1 MTPVQVI
8 LIIAAIA
15 LFIALSG
22 LIFMWIYVWGIAKK
36 QYSEMFIRVD
46 QDKWARGNSCPE
58 NEEHSVMFNTGMKW
72 GEENASYKEDVEI
85 TSKDGLK
92 LKGEYFNF
100 GYDRAALILAG
111 RAETVLYCYYFA
123 DLFKKAGCNVIVV
136 DPRACGLSEGKYT
149 TAGIKEGDDAG
160 LWIDHI
166 HEKYGIEKF
175 YIHGICVGSA
185 EAIYVA
191 AAHQKYLKGIIL
203 EGPYSAFYKVLLM
216 RTRNHG
222 KPTFP
227 VCIQIAI
234 LYKKLAGVNVFQ
246 HKPIEEIKKVEVP
259 ALFLC
264 GREDKSNSP
273 DDFELIYNA
282 CGSKQKKFVWF
293 DHGAHSHLRIVN
305 LEKYDQEV
313 IEFLNG

>member
-1 MTPVQVI
+1 MQAV
-8 LIIAAIA
+8 LLIAAIVV
-15 LFIALSG
+15 FIALSG
-22 LIFMWIYVWGIAKK
+22 FIFMWIYVWGIAKK
-36 QYSEMFIRVD
+36 QYSEMFIRTSP
-46 QDKWARGNSCPE
+46 DKWARGNSCPE
-58 NEEHSVMFNTGMKW
+58 NEEHSVMFNAGMKW
-72 GEENASYKEDVEI
+72 GEENASYKEDIEI

-123 DLFKKAGCNVIVV
+123 ELFQKAGCNVIVV

-149 TAGIKEGDDAG
+149 TAGMKEGEDAG
-160 LWIDHI
+160 LWIDYI
-166 HEKYGIEKF
+166 HERYGIEKF

-185 EAIYVA
+185 QAIYVA
-191 AAHQKYLKGIIL
+191 AAHQPYLKGIIL

-216 RTRNHG
+216 RTKNHG

-227 VCIQIAI
+227 VCLQMAM
-234 LYKKLAGVNVFQ
+234 LYKKLAGVNVFKN
-246 HKPIEEIKKVEVP
+246 KPIEEIKKVEVP

-273 DDFELIYNA
+273 DDFELIYKA
-282 CGSKQKKFVWF
+282 CGSAKKKFVWF

-305 LEKYDQEV
+305 LEKYDSEV
-313 IEFLNG
+313 IYFING

>member
-1 MTPVQVI
+1 MQAV
-8 LIIAAIA
+8 LLIAAIVV
-15 LFIALSG
+15 FIALSG
-22 LIFMWIYVWGIAKK
+22 FIFMWIYVWGIAKK
-36 QYSEMFIRVD
+36 QYSEMFIRTSP
-46 QDKWARGNSCPE
+46 DKWARGNSCPE
-58 NEEHSVMFNTGMKW
+58 NEEHSVMFNAGMKW
-72 GEENASYKEDVEI
+72 GEENASYKEDIEI

-123 DLFKKAGCNVIVV
+123 ELFQKAGCNVIVV

-149 TAGIKEGDDAG
+149 TAGMKEGEDAG
-160 LWIDHI
+160 LWIDYI
-166 HEKYGIEKF
+166 HERYGIEKF
-175 YIHGICVGSA
+175 FIHGICVGSA
-185 EAIYVA
+185 QAIYVA
-191 AAHQKYLKGIIL
+191 AAHQAYLKGIIL

-216 RTRNHG
+216 RTKNHG

-227 VCIQIAI
+227 VCLQMAM
-234 LYKKLAGVNVFQ
+234 LYKKLAGVNVFKN
-246 HKPIEEIKKVEVP
+246 KPIEEIKKVEVP

-282 CGSKQKKFVWF
+282 CGSAKKKFVWF

-305 LEKYDQEV
+305 LEKYDSEV
-313 IEFLNG
+313 IDFING

>member
-1 MTPVQVI
+1 MQVI
-8 LIIAAIA
+8 LLIAAIVV
-15 LFIALSG
+15 FIALSG

-36 QYSEMFIRVD
+36 QYSEMFIRTSK
-46 QDKWARGNSCPE
+46 DKWARGNSCPE
-58 NEEHSVMFNTGMKW
+58 NEEHSVMFNAGMKW
-72 GEENASYKEDVEI
+72 GEENASYKEDIEI

-123 DLFKKAGCNVIVV
+123 DLFQKAGCNVIVV
-136 DPRACGLSEGKYT
+136 DPRACGLSEGIYT
-149 TAGIKEGDDAG
+149 TAGMKEGEDAG
-160 LWIDHI
+160 LWIDFI

-191 AAHQKYLKGIIL
+191 AAHQPYLKGIIL

-216 RTRNHG
+216 RTKNHG

-227 VCIQIAI
+227 VCIQMAM
-234 LYKKLAGVNVFQ
+234 LYKKLAGVNVFKN
-246 HKPIEEIKKVEVP
+246 KPIEEIKKVEVP

-282 CGSKQKKFVWF
+282 CGSAKKKFVWF

-305 LEKYDQEV
+305 LEKYDSEV
-313 IEFLNG
+313 TQFLNG

>member
-1 MTPVQVI
+1 MTPVQIVI
-8 LIIAAIA
+8 LIAAIVV
-15 LFIALSG
+15 FIALSG

-36 QYSEMFIRVD
+36 QYSEMFIRTSK
-46 QDKWARGNSCPE
+46 DKWARGNSCPE

-72 GEENASYKEDVEI
+72 GEENASYKEDIEI

-100 GYDRAALILAG
+100 GYDRAVLILAG

-123 DLFKKAGCNVIVV
+123 DVFQKAGCNVIVV
-136 DPRACGLSEGKYT
+136 DPRACGLSEGIYT
-149 TAGIKEGDDAG
+149 TAGMKEGEDAA
-160 LWIDHI
+160 LWIDYI

-191 AAHQKYLKGIIL
+191 AAHQPYLKGIIL

-227 VCIQIAI
+227 VCIQMAL
-234 LYKKLAGVNVFQ
+234 LYKKLAGVNVFKN
-246 HKPIEEIKKVEVP
+246 KPIEEIKKAEVP

-313 IEFLNG
+313 TRFLNG

>member
-1 MTPVQVI
+1 MQAV
-8 LIIAAIA
+8 LLIAAIVV
-15 LFIALSG
+15 FIALSG
-22 LIFMWIYVWGIAKK
+22 FIFMWIYVWGIAKK
-36 QYSEMFIRVD
+36 QYSEMFIRTSP
-46 QDKWARGNSCPE
+46 DKWARGNSCPE
-58 NEEHSVMFNTGMKW
+58 NEEHSVMFNAGMKW
-72 GEENASYKEDVEI
+72 GEENASYKEDIEI
-85 TSKDGLK
+85 MSKDGLK

-123 DLFKKAGCNVIVV
+123 DLFQKAGCNVIVV

-149 TAGIKEGDDAG
+149 TAGMKEGEDAG
-160 LWIDHI
+160 LWIDYI
-166 HEKYGIEKF
+166 HERYGIEKF
-175 YIHGICVGSA
+175 FIHGICVGSA

-191 AAHQKYLKGIIL
+191 AAHQAYLKGIIL

-216 RTRNHG
+216 RTKNHG

-227 VCIQIAI
+227 VCLQMAM
-234 LYKKLAGVNVFQ
+234 LYKKLAGVNVFKN
-246 HKPIEEIKKVEVP
+246 KPIEEIKKVEVP

-282 CGSKQKKFVWF
+282 CGSAKKKFVWF

-305 LEKYDQEV
+305 LEKYDSEV
-313 IEFLNG
+313 IDFING

>member
-1 MTPVQVI
+1 MQVV
-8 LIIAAIA
+8 LLIAAIVA
-15 LFIALSG
+15 FIALSG
-22 LIFMWIYVWGIAKK
+22 FIFMWVYVWGIAKK
-36 QYSEMFIRVD
+36 QYSEMFIRTSP
-46 QDKWARGNSCPE
+46 DKWARGNSCPE
-58 NEEHSVMFNTGMKW
+58 NEEHSVMFNAGMKW
-72 GEENASYKEDVEI
+72 GEENASYKEDIEI

-92 LKGEYFNF
+92 LRGEYFNF

-123 DLFKKAGCNVIVV
+123 DLFQKAGCNVIVV
-136 DPRACGLSEGKYT
+136 DPRACGLSEGIYT
-149 TAGIKEGDDAG
+149 TAGMKEGEDAC
-160 LWIDHI
+160 LWIDYI
-166 HEKYGIEKF
+166 HERYGIEKF
-175 YIHGICVGSA
+175 FIHGICVGSA
-185 EAIYVA
+185 QAIYVA
-191 AAHQKYLKGIIL
+191 AAHQAYLKGIIL

-216 RTRNHG
+216 RTKNHG

-227 VCIQIAI
+227 VCIQMAM
-234 LYKKLAGVNVFQ
+234 LYKKLAGVNVFKN
-246 HKPIEEIKKVEVP
+246 KPIEEIKKVEVP

-282 CGSKQKKFVWF
+282 CGSAKKKFVWF

-305 LEKYDQEV
+305 LEKYDSEV

>member
-1 MTPVQVI
+1 MQAV
-8 LIIAAIA
+8 LLIAAIVV
-15 LFIALSG
+15 FIALSG
-22 LIFMWIYVWGIAKK
+22 FVFMWIYVWGIAKK
-36 QYSEMFIRVD
+36 QYSEMFIRTSP
-46 QDKWARGNSCPE
+46 DKWARGNSCPE
-58 NEEHSVMFNTGMKW
+58 NEEHSVMFNAGMKW
-72 GEENASYKEDVEI
+72 GEENASYKEDIEI

-123 DLFKKAGCNVIVV
+123 ELFQKAGCNVIVV

-149 TAGIKEGDDAG
+149 TAGMKEGEDAG
-160 LWIDHI
+160 LWIDYI

-175 YIHGICVGSA
+175 FIHGICVGSA
-185 EAIYVA
+185 QAIYVA
-191 AAHQKYLKGIIL
+191 AAHQAYLKGIIL

-216 RTRNHG
+216 RTKNHG

-227 VCIQIAI
+227 VCLQMAM
-234 LYKKLAGVNVFQ
+234 LYKKLAGVNVFKN
-246 HKPIEEIKKVEVP
+246 KPIEEIKKVEVP

-282 CGSKQKKFVWF
+282 CGSAKKKFVWF

-305 LEKYDQEV
+305 LEKYDSEV
-313 IEFLNG
+313 IDFING

>member
-1 MTPVQVI
+1 MQAV
-8 LIIAAIA
+8 LLIAAIVV
-15 LFIALSG
+15 FIALSG
-22 LIFMWIYVWGIAKK
+22 FIFMWIYVWGIAKK
-36 QYSEMFIRVD
+36 QYSEMFIRTSP
-46 QDKWARGNSCPE
+46 DKWARGNSCPE
-58 NEEHSVMFNTGMKW
+58 NKEHSVMFNAGMKW
-72 GEENASYKEDVEI
+72 GEENASYKEDIEI

-123 DLFKKAGCNVIVV
+123 ELFQKAGCNVIVV

-149 TAGIKEGDDAG
+149 TAGMKEGEDAG
-160 LWIDHI
+160 LWIDYI
-166 HEKYGIEKF
+166 HERYGIEKF
-175 YIHGICVGSA
+175 FIHGICVGSA
-185 EAIYVA
+185 QAIYVA
-191 AAHQKYLKGIIL
+191 AAHQAYLKGIIL

-216 RTRNHG
+216 RTKNHG

-227 VCIQIAI
+227 VCLQMAM
-234 LYKKLAGVNVFQ
+234 LYKKLAGVNVFKN
-246 HKPIEEIKKVEVP
+246 KPIEEIKKVEVP

-282 CGSKQKKFVWF
+282 CGSAKKKFVWF

-305 LEKYDQEV
+305 LEKYDSEV
-313 IEFLNG
+313 IDFING

>member
-1 MTPVQVI
+1 MQAV
-8 LIIAAIA
+8 LLIAAIVV
-15 LFIALSG
+15 FIALSG
-22 LIFMWIYVWGIAKK
+22 FIFMWIYVWGIAKK
-36 QYSEMFIRVD
+36 QYSEMFIRTSP
-46 QDKWARGNSCPE
+46 DKWARGNSCPE
-58 NEEHSVMFNTGMKW
+58 NEEHSVMFNAGMKW
-72 GEENASYKEDVEI
+72 GEENASYKEDIEI

-123 DLFKKAGCNVIVV
+123 ELFQKAGCNVIVV

-149 TAGIKEGDDAG
+149 TAGMKEGEDAG
-160 LWIDHI
+160 LWIDYI
-166 HEKYGIEKF
+166 HERYGIEKF
-175 YIHGICVGSA
+175 FIHGICVGSA
-185 EAIYVA
+185 QAIYVA
-191 AAHQKYLKGIIL
+191 AAHQAYLKGIIL

-216 RTRNHG
+216 RTKNHG

-227 VCIQIAI
+227 VCLQMAM
-234 LYKKLAGVNVFQ
+234 LYKKLAGVNVFKN
-246 HKPIEEIKKVEVP
+246 KPIEEIKKVEVP

-282 CGSKQKKFVWF
+282 CGSAKKKFVWF

-305 LEKYDQEV
+305 LKKYDSEV
-313 IEFLNG
+313 IDFING

>member
-1 MTPVQVI
+1 MQVI
-8 LIIAAIA
+8 LLIAAIV

-22 LIFMWIYVWGIAKK
+22 FIFMWIYVWGIAKK
-36 QYSEMFIRVD
+36 QYSEMFIRTSP
-46 QDKWARGNSCPE
+46 DKWARGNSCPE
-58 NEEHSVMFNTGMKW
+58 NEEHSVMFNAGMKW
-72 GEENASYKEDVEI
+72 GEENASYKEDIEI

-92 LKGEYFNF
+92 LRGEYFNF

-123 DLFKKAGCNVIVV
+123 DLFQKAGCNVIVV
-136 DPRACGLSEGKYT
+136 DPRACGLSEGIYT
-149 TAGIKEGDDAG
+149 TAGMKEGEDAG
-160 LWIDHI
+160 LWIDYI
-166 HEKYGIEKF
+166 HERYGIEKF
-175 YIHGICVGSA
+175 FIHGICVGSA
-185 EAIYVA
+185 QAIYVA
-191 AAHQKYLKGIIL
+191 AAHQAYLKGIIL

-216 RTRNHG
+216 RTKNHG

-227 VCIQIAI
+227 VCIQMAM
-234 LYKKLAGVNVFQ
+234 LYKKLAGVNVFKN
-246 HKPIEEIKKVEVP
+246 KPIEEIKKVEVP

-282 CGSKQKKFVWF
+282 CGSAKKKFVWF

-305 LEKYDQEV
+305 LEKYDSEV

>member
-1 MTPVQVI
+1 MQAV
-8 LIIAAIA
+8 LLIAAIVV
-15 LFIALSG
+15 FIALSG
-22 LIFMWIYVWGIAKK
+22 FIFMWIYVWGIAKK
-36 QYSEMFIRVD
+36 QYSEMFIRTSP
-46 QDKWARGNSCPE
+46 DKWARGNSCPE
-58 NEEHSVMFNTGMKW
+58 NEEHSVMFNAGMKW

-123 DLFKKAGCNVIVV
+123 ELFQKAGCNVIVV

-149 TAGIKEGDDAG
+149 TAGMKEGEDAG
-160 LWIDHI
+160 LWIDYI
-166 HEKYGIEKF
+166 HERYGIEKF
-175 YIHGICVGSA
+175 FIHGICVGSA
-185 EAIYVA
+185 QAIYVA
-191 AAHQKYLKGIIL
+191 AAHQAYLKGIIL

-216 RTRNHG
+216 RTKNHG

-227 VCIQIAI
+227 VCLQMAM
-234 LYKKLAGVNVFQ
+234 LYKKLARVNVFKN
-246 HKPIEEIKKVEVP
+246 KPIEEIKKVEVP

-282 CGSKQKKFVWF
+282 CGSAKKKFVWF

-305 LEKYDQEV
+305 LEKYDSEV
-313 IEFLNG
+313 IDFING

>member
-8 LIIAAIA
+8 LIIAAIV

-22 LIFMWIYVWGIAKK
+22 FIFMWIYVWGIAKK
-36 QYSEMFIRVD
+36 QYSEMFIRTSP
-46 QDKWARGNSCPE
+46 DKWARGNSCPE
-58 NEEHSVMFNTGMKW
+58 NAEHSVMFNYGMDW
-72 GEENASYKEDVEI
+72 GRENASHKEDIEI

-100 GYDRAALILAG
+100 GFDKAVLILAG
-111 RAETVLYCYYFA
+111 RAETVLYCYYFS
-123 DLFKKAGCNVIVV
+123 DLFQKAGCNVIVV

-149 TAGIKEGDDAG
+149 TAGIREGEDAS
-160 LWIDHI
+160 LWLDYI
-166 HEKYGIEKF
+166 HEKYGIEKL

-191 AAHQKYLKGIIL
+191 AENKPYLKGIIL
-203 EGPYSAFYKVLLM
+203 EGPYSAFYKVLKM

-227 VCIQIAI
+227 VCLQMAI
-234 LYKKLAGVNVFQ
+234 LYKKLAGVNVFK
-246 HKPIEEIKKVEVP
+246 HKPIEEISKTNVP

-264 GREDKSNSP
+264 GKEDKSNSP
-273 DDFELIYNA
+273 ADFTKIYDA
-282 CGSKQKKFVWF
+282 CSSANKKFVWF
-293 DHGAHSHLRIVN
+293 EHGAHSHLRIVN
-305 LEKYDQEV
+305 PEKYDSEV
-313 IEFLNG
+313 IDFINS

>member
-1 MTPVQVI
+1 MI
-8 LIIAAIA
+8 SISAALIIVAIIVF
-15 LFIALSG
+15 LALSG
-22 LIFMWIYVWGIAKK
+22 LIFMWVYVWGIAKK
-36 QYSEMFIRVD
+36 QYSDMFIRESE
-46 QDKWARGNSCPE
+46 DKWARGNSCPE
-58 NEEHSVMFNTGMKW
+58 NAEHSVMFNYGMDW
-72 GEENASYKEDVEI
+72 GKANESYKEDIEI

-100 GYDRAALILAG
+100 GFDRAVLILAG

-123 DLFKKAGCNVIVV
+123 DVFQKAGCNVIVV

-149 TAGIKEGDDAG
+149 TAGVMEGEDAA

-175 YIHGICVGSA
+175 YIH
-185 EAIYVA
+185 VA
-191 AAHQKYLKGIIL
+191 AAPQPYLKGIIL

-227 VCIQIAI
+227 VCIQMAI
-234 LYKKLAGVNVFQ
+234 LYKKLAGVNVFK
-246 HKPIEEIKKVEVP
+246 HKPIEEVKKIEVP

-264 GREDKSNSP
+264 GKEGGPAENLWN
-273 DDFELIYNA
+273 FL
-282 CGSKQKKFVWF
+282 
-293 DHGAHSHLRIVN
+293 LRKV
-305 LEKYDQEV
+305 LV
-313 IEFLNG
+313 

>member
-1 MTPVQVI
+1 MQAV
-8 LIIAAIA
+8 LLIAAIVV
-15 LFIALSG
+15 FIALSG
-22 LIFMWIYVWGIAKK
+22 FIFMWIYVWGIAKK
-36 QYSEMFIRVD
+36 QYSEMFIRTSP
-46 QDKWARGNSCPE
+46 DKWARGNSCPE
-58 NEEHSVMFNTGMKW
+58 NEEHSVMFNAGMKW
-72 GEENASYKEDVEI
+72 GEENASYKEDIEI

-123 DLFKKAGCNVIVV
+123 DLFQKAGCNVIVV

-149 TAGIKEGDDAG
+149 TAGMKEGEDAG
-160 LWIDHI
+160 LWIDYI
-166 HEKYGIEKF
+166 HERYGIEKF
-175 YIHGICVGSA
+175 FIHGICVGSA

-191 AAHQKYLKGIIL
+191 AAHQAYLKGIIL

-216 RTRNHG
+216 RTKNHG

-227 VCIQIAI
+227 VCLQMAM
-234 LYKKLAGVNVFQ
+234 LYKKLAGVNVFKN
-246 HKPIEEIKKVEVP
+246 KPIEEIKKVEVP

-282 CGSKQKKFVWF
+282 CGSAKKKFVWF

-305 LEKYDQEV
+305 LEKYDSEV
-313 IEFLNG
+313 IDFING

>member
-8 LIIAAIA
+8 LLIAAIV

-22 LIFMWIYVWGIAKK
+22 FIFMWVYVWGIAKK
-36 QYSEMFIRVD
+36 QYSEMFIRTSP
-46 QDKWARGNSCPE
+46 DKWARGNSCPE
-58 NEEHSVMFNTGMKW
+58 NAEHSVMFDTGMKW
-72 GEENASYKEDVEI
+72 GEENASYKEDIEI
-85 TSKDGLK
+85 TSRDGLK

-100 GYDRAALILAG
+100 GYDRAVLILAG

-123 DLFKKAGCNVIVV
+123 EVFQKAGCNVIVV
-136 DPRACGLSEGKYT
+136 DPRACGLSEGIYT
-149 TAGIKEGDDAG
+149 TAGMKEGEDAG

-166 HEKYGIEKF
+166 HEKYGINEF

-185 EAIYVA
+185 QAIYVA
-191 AAHQKYLKGIIL
+191 AAHQAYLKGIIL

-216 RTRNHG
+216 RTKNHG

-227 VCIQIAI
+227 VCIQMAM
-234 LYKKLAGVNVFQ
+234 LYKKLAGVNVFKN
-246 HKPIEEIKKVEVP
+246 KPIEEIKKVEVP

-282 CGSKQKKFVWF
+282 CGSAKKKFVWF

-313 IEFLNG
+313 TQFLNG

>member
-1 MTPVQVI
+1 MQAV
-8 LIIAAIA
+8 LLIAAIVV
-15 LFIALSG
+15 FIALSG
-22 LIFMWIYVWGIAKK
+22 FIFMWIYVWGIAKK
-36 QYSEMFIRVD
+36 QYSEMFIRTSP
-46 QDKWARGNSCPE
+46 DKWARGNSCPE
-58 NEEHSVMFNTGMKW
+58 NEEHSVMFNAGMKW
-72 GEENASYKEDVEI
+72 GEENASYKEDIEI

-100 GYDRAALILAG
+100 GYNRAALILAG

-123 DLFKKAGCNVIVV
+123 DLFQKAGCNVIVV

-149 TAGIKEGDDAG
+149 TAGMKEGEDAG
-160 LWIDHI
+160 LWIDYI
-166 HEKYGIEKF
+166 HERYGIEKF
-175 YIHGICVGSA
+175 FIHGICVGSA

-191 AAHQKYLKGIIL
+191 AAHQAYLKGIIL

-216 RTRNHG
+216 RTKNHG

-227 VCIQIAI
+227 VCLQMAM
-234 LYKKLAGVNVFQ
+234 LYKKLAGVNVFKN
-246 HKPIEEIKKVEVP
+246 KPIEEIKKVEVP

-282 CGSKQKKFVWF
+282 CGSAKKKFVWF

-305 LEKYDQEV
+305 LEKYDSEV
-313 IEFLNG
+313 IDFING

>member
-1 MTPVQVI
+1 MQAV
-8 LIIAAIA
+8 LLIAAIVV
-15 LFIALSG
+15 FIALSG
-22 LIFMWIYVWGIAKK
+22 FIFMWIYVWGIAKK
-36 QYSEMFIRVD
+36 QYSEMFIRTSP
-46 QDKWARGNSCPE
+46 DKWARGNSCPE
-58 NEEHSVMFNTGMKW
+58 NEEHSVMFNAGMKW
-72 GEENASYKEDVEI
+72 GEENASYKEDIEI

-123 DLFKKAGCNVIVV
+123 DLFQKAGCNVIVV

-149 TAGIKEGDDAG
+149 TAGMKEGEDAG
-160 LWIDHI
+160 LWIDYI
-166 HEKYGIEKF
+166 HERYGIEKF
-175 YIHGICVGSA
+175 FIHGICVGSA
-185 EAIYVA
+185 QAIYVA
-191 AAHQKYLKGIIL
+191 AAHQAYLKGIIL

-216 RTRNHG
+216 RTKNHG

-227 VCIQIAI
+227 VCLQMAM
-234 LYKKLAGVNVFQ
+234 LYKKLAGVNVFKN
-246 HKPIEEIKKVEVP
+246 KPIEEIKKVEVP

-282 CGSKQKKFVWF
+282 CGSAKKKFVWF

-305 LEKYDQEV
+305 LEKYDSEV
-313 IEFLNG
+313 IDFING

>member
-1 MTPVQVI
+1 MQAV
-8 LIIAAIA
+8 LLIAAIVV
-15 LFIALSG
+15 FIALSG
-22 LIFMWIYVWGIAKK
+22 FIFMWIYVWGIAKK
-36 QYSEMFIRVD
+36 QYSEMFIRTSP
-46 QDKWARGNSCPE
+46 DKWARGNSCPE
-58 NEEHSVMFNTGMKW
+58 NEEHSVMFNAGMKW
-72 GEENASYKEDVEI
+72 GEENASYKEDIEI

-123 DLFKKAGCNVIVV
+123 DLFQKAGCNVIVV

-149 TAGIKEGDDAG
+149 TAGMKEGEDAG
-160 LWIDHI
+160 LWIDYI
-166 HEKYGIEKF
+166 HERYGIEKF
-175 YIHGICVGSA
+175 FIHGICVGSA

-191 AAHQKYLKGIIL
+191 AAHQAYLKGIIL

-216 RTRNHG
+216 RTKNHG

-227 VCIQIAI
+227 VCLQMAM
-234 LYKKLAGVNVFQ
+234 LYKKLAGVNVFKN
-246 HKPIEEIKKVEVP
+246 KPIEEIKKVEVP

-273 DDFELIYNA
+273 DDFEFIFNA
-282 CGSKQKKFVWF
+282 CGSAKKKFVWF

-305 LEKYDQEV
+305 LEKYDSEV
-313 IEFLNG
+313 IDFING

>member
-8 LIIAAIA
+8 LIIAAIV

-22 LIFMWIYVWGIAKK
+22 FIFMWIYVWGIAKK
-36 QYSEMFIRVD
+36 QYSEMFIRTSP
-46 QDKWARGNSCPE
+46 DKWARGNSCPE
-58 NEEHSVMFNTGMKW
+58 NAEHSVMFNYGMEW
-72 GEENASYKEDVEI
+72 GRENASHKEDIEI

-100 GYDRAALILAG
+100 GFDKAVLILAG
-111 RAETVLYCYYFA
+111 RAETVLYCYYFS
-123 DLFKKAGCNVIVV
+123 DLFQKAGCNVIVV

-149 TAGIKEGDDAG
+149 TAGIREGEDAS
-160 LWIDHI
+160 LWLDYI
-166 HEKYGIEKF
+166 HEKYGIEKL

-191 AAHQKYLKGIIL
+191 AENKPYLKGIIL
-203 EGPYSAFYKVLLM
+203 EGPYSAFYKVLKM

-227 VCIQIAI
+227 VCLQMAI
-234 LYKKLAGVNVFQ
+234 LYKKLAGVNVFK
-246 HKPIEEIKKVEVP
+246 HKPIEEISKTNVP

-264 GREDKSNSP
+264 GKEDKSNSP
-273 DDFELIYNA
+273 ADFTKIYDA
-282 CGSKQKKFVWF
+282 CSSKNKKFVWF
-293 DHGAHSHLRIVN
+293 EHGAHSHLRIVN
-305 LEKYDQEV
+305 PEKYDSEV
-313 IEFLNG
+313 IDFINS

>member
-1 MTPVQVI
+1 MQAV
-8 LIIAAIA
+8 LLIAAIVV
-15 LFIALSG
+15 FIALSG
-22 LIFMWIYVWGIAKK
+22 FIFMWIYVWGIAKK
-36 QYSEMFIRVD
+36 QYSEMFIRTSP
-46 QDKWARGNSCPE
+46 DKWARGNSCPE
-58 NEEHSVMFNTGMKW
+58 NEEHSVMFNAGMKW
-72 GEENASYKEDVEI
+72 GEENASYKEDIEI

-123 DLFKKAGCNVIVV
+123 DLFQKAGCNVIVV

-149 TAGIKEGDDAG
+149 TAGMKEGEDAG
-160 LWIDHI
+160 LWIDYI
-166 HEKYGIEKF
+166 HERYGIEKF
-175 YIHGICVGSA
+175 FIHGICVGSA

-191 AAHQKYLKGIIL
+191 AAHQAYLKGIIL

-216 RTRNHG
+216 RTKNHG

-227 VCIQIAI
+227 VCLQMAM
-234 LYKKLAGVNVFQ
+234 LYKKLAGVNVFKN
-246 HKPIEEIKKVEVP
+246 KPIAEIKKVEVP

-273 DDFELIYNA
+273 DDFELIFNA
-282 CGSKQKKFVWF
+282 CGSAKKKFVWF

-305 LEKYDQEV
+305 LEKYDSEV
-313 IEFLNG
+313 IDFING

>member
-1 MTPVQVI
+1 MQAV
-8 LIIAAIA
+8 LLIAAIVF
-15 LFIALSG
+15 FIALSG
-22 LIFMWIYVWGIAKK
+22 FIFMWIYVWGIAKK
-36 QYSEMFIRVD
+36 QYSEMFIRTSP
-46 QDKWARGNSCPE
+46 DKWARGNSCPE
-58 NEEHSVMFNTGMKW
+58 NEEHSVMFNAGMKW
-72 GEENASYKEDVEI
+72 GEENASYKEDIEI

-123 DLFKKAGCNVIVV
+123 ELFQKAGCNVIVV

-149 TAGIKEGDDAG
+149 TAGMKEGEDAG
-160 LWIDHI
+160 LWIDYI
-166 HEKYGIEKF
+166 HERYGIEKF
-175 YIHGICVGSA
+175 FIHGICVGSA
-185 EAIYVA
+185 QAIYVA
-191 AAHQKYLKGIIL
+191 AAHQAYLKGIIL

-216 RTRNHG
+216 RTKNHG

-227 VCIQIAI
+227 VCLQMAM
-234 LYKKLAGVNVFQ
+234 LYKKLAGVNVFKN
-246 HKPIEEIKKVEVP
+246 KPIEEIKKVEVP

-282 CGSKQKKFVWF
+282 CGSAKKKFVWF

-305 LEKYDQEV
+305 LEKYDSEV
-313 IEFLNG
+313 IDFING

>member
-1 MTPVQVI
+1 MQAV
-8 LIIAAIA
+8 LLIAAIVV
-15 LFIALSG
+15 FIALSG
-22 LIFMWIYVWGIAKK
+22 FIFMWIYVWGIAKK
-36 QYSEMFIRVD
+36 QYSEMFIRTSP
-46 QDKWARGNSCPE
+46 DKWARGNSCPE
-58 NEEHSVMFNTGMKW
+58 NEEHSVMFNAGMKW
-72 GEENASYKEDVEI
+72 GEENASYKEDIEI

-123 DLFKKAGCNVIVV
+123 ELFQKAGCNVIVV

-149 TAGIKEGDDAG
+149 TAGMKEGEDAG
-160 LWIDHI
+160 LWIDYI
-166 HEKYGIEKF
+166 HERYGIEKF
-175 YIHGICVGSA
+175 FIHGICVGSA
-185 EAIYVA
+185 QAIYVA
-191 AAHQKYLKGIIL
+191 AAHQAYLKGIIL

-216 RTRNHG
+216 RTKNHG

-227 VCIQIAI
+227 VCLQMAM
-234 LYKKLAGVNVFQ
+234 LYKKLAGVNVFKN
-246 HKPIEEIKKVEVP
+246 KPIEEIKKVDVP

-282 CGSKQKKFVWF
+282 CGSAKKKFVWF

-305 LEKYDQEV
+305 LEKYDSEV
-313 IEFLNG
+313 IDFING

>member
-1 MTPVQVI
+1 MTPVQIV
-8 LIIAAIA
+8 LLIAAIVV
-15 LFIALSG
+15 FIALSG

-46 QDKWARGNSCPE
+46 KDKWARGNSCPS
-58 NEEHSVMFNTGMKW
+58 NEEHCVMFNVGMKW
-72 GEENASYKEDVEI
+72 GEENASVKEDIEI

-92 LKGEYFNF
+92 LKGEYFNY
-100 GYDRAALILAG
+100 GYDKACLILAG

-123 DLFKKAGCNVIVV
+123 DLFQKAGCNVIVV

-149 TAGIKEGDDAG
+149 TAGIREGEDAG
-160 LWIDHI
+160 LWIDYI

-175 YIHGICVGSA
+175 YIHGICVGSS

-191 AAHQKYLKGIIL
+191 ANRPPYLKGIIL

-216 RTRNHG
+216 RTKNHG

-227 VCIQIAI
+227 VCLQMAI
-234 LYKKLAGVNVFQ
+234 LYKKLAGVNVFK
-246 HKPIEEIKKVEVP
+246 HKPIEEIRKVEVP

-264 GREDKSNSP
+264 GKEDKSNSP
-273 DDFELIYNA
+273 ADFTKIYDA
-282 CGSKQKKFVWF
+282 CASSKKKFVWF
-293 DHGAHSHLRIVN
+293 EHGAHSHLRIVN
-305 LEKYDQEV
+305 PEKYDSEV
-313 IEFLNG
+313 IDFINS

>member
-1 MTPVQVI
+1 MQAV
-8 LIIAAIA
+8 LLIAAIVV
-15 LFIALSG
+15 FIALSG
-22 LIFMWIYVWGIAKK
+22 FIFMWIYVWGIAKK
-36 QYSEMFIRVD
+36 QYSEMFIRTSP
-46 QDKWARGNSCPE
+46 DKWARGNSCPE
-58 NEEHSVMFNTGMKW
+58 NEEHSVMFNAGMKW
-72 GEENASYKEDVEI
+72 GEENASYKEDIEI

-100 GYDRAALILAG
+100 GYDRAVLILAG

-123 DLFKKAGCNVIVV
+123 ELFQKAGCNVIVV

-149 TAGIKEGDDAG
+149 TAGMKEGEDAG
-160 LWIDHI
+160 LWIDYI
-166 HEKYGIEKF
+166 HERYGIEKF
-175 YIHGICVGSA
+175 FIHGICVGSA
-185 EAIYVA
+185 QAIYVA
-191 AAHQKYLKGIIL
+191 AAHQAYLKGIIL

-216 RTRNHG
+216 RTKNHG

-227 VCIQIAI
+227 VCLQMAM
-234 LYKKLAGVNVFQ
+234 LYKKLAGVNVFKN
-246 HKPIEEIKKVEVP
+246 KPIEEIKKVEVP

-282 CGSKQKKFVWF
+282 CGSAKKKFVWF

-305 LEKYDQEV
+305 LEKYDSEV
-313 IEFLNG
+313 IDFING

>member
-1 MTPVQVI
+1 M
-8 LIIAAIA
+8 LIGG
-15 LFIALSG
+15 F
-22 LIFMWIYVWGIAKK
+22 IFMWVFCMKIAKK
-36 QYSEMFIRVD
+36 QYANMFIRD
-46 QDKWARGNSCPE
+46 SKEKWARGNSAPE
-58 NEEHSVMFNTGMKW
+58 NAEHTVMFNAGMKW
-72 GEENASYKEDVEI
+72 GEENASYKEDIEI

-100 GYDRAALILAG
+100 GYDRAVLILAG

-123 DLFKKAGCNVIVV
+123 DVFQKAGCNVIVV
-136 DPRACGLSEGKYT
+136 DPRACGLSEGIYT
-149 TAGIKEGDDAG
+149 TAGMKEGEDAA

-166 HEKYGIEKF
+166 HEKYGIENF

-185 EAIYVA
+185 QAIYVA
-191 AAHQKYLKGIIL
+191 AAHQAYLKGIIL

-216 RTRNHG
+216 RTKNHG

-227 VCIQIAI
+227 VCLQMAM
-234 LYKKLAGVNVFQ
+234 LYKKLAGVNVFKN
-246 HKPIEEIKKVEVP
+246 KPIEEIKKVEVP

-282 CGSKQKKFVWF
+282 CGSAKKKFVWF

-305 LEKYDQEV
+305 LEKYDSEV
-313 IEFLNG
+313 IDFING

>member
-1 MTPVQVI
+1 MQAV
-8 LIIAAIA
+8 LLIAAIVV
-15 LFIALSG
+15 FIALSG
-22 LIFMWIYVWGIAKK
+22 FIFMWIYVWGIAKK
-36 QYSEMFIRVD
+36 QYSEMFIRTSP
-46 QDKWARGNSCPE
+46 DKWARGNSCPE
-58 NEEHSVMFNTGMKW
+58 NEEHSVMFNAGMKW
-72 GEENASYKEDVEI
+72 GEENASYKEDIEI

-123 DLFKKAGCNVIVV
+123 DLFQKAGCNVIVV

-149 TAGIKEGDDAG
+149 TAGMKEGEDAG
-160 LWIDHI
+160 LWIDYI
-166 HEKYGIEKF
+166 HERYGIEKF
-175 YIHGICVGSA
+175 FIHGICVGSA
-185 EAIYVA
+185 QAIYVA
-191 AAHQKYLKGIIL
+191 AAHQAYLKGIIL

-216 RTRNHG
+216 RTKNHG

-227 VCIQIAI
+227 VCLQMAM
-234 LYKKLAGVNVFQ
+234 LYKKLAGVNVFKN
-246 HKPIEEIKKVEVP
+246 KPIEEIKKVEVP

-273 DDFELIYNA
+273 DDFELIFNA
-282 CGSKQKKFVWF
+282 CGSAKKKFVWF

-305 LEKYDQEV
+305 LEKYDSEV
-313 IEFLNG
+313 IDFING

>member
-1 MTPVQVI
+1 MQAV
-8 LIIAAIA
+8 LLIAAIVV
-15 LFIALSG
+15 FIALSG
-22 LIFMWIYVWGIAKK
+22 FIFMWIYVWGIAKK
-36 QYSEMFIRVD
+36 QYSEMFIRTSP
-46 QDKWARGNSCPE
+46 DKWARGNSCPE
-58 NEEHSVMFNTGMKW
+58 NEEHSVMFNAGMKW
-72 GEENASYKEDVEI
+72 GEENASYKEDIEI

-123 DLFKKAGCNVIVV
+123 ELFQKAGCNVIVV

-149 TAGIKEGDDAG
+149 TAGMKEGEDAG
-160 LWIDHI
+160 LWIDYI
-166 HEKYGIEKF
+166 HERYGIEKF
-175 YIHGICVGSA
+175 FIHGICVGSA
-185 EAIYVA
+185 QAIYVA
-191 AAHQKYLKGIIL
+191 AAHQTYLKGIIL

-216 RTRNHG
+216 RTKNHG

-227 VCIQIAI
+227 VCLQMAM
-234 LYKKLAGVNVFQ
+234 LYKKLAGVNVFKN
-246 HKPIEEIKKVEVP
+246 KPIEEIKKVEVP

-282 CGSKQKKFVWF
+282 CGSAKKKFVWF

-305 LEKYDQEV
+305 LEKYDSEV
-313 IEFLNG
+313 IDFING

>member
-1 MTPVQVI
+1 MTPVQIVL
-8 LIIAAIA
+8 LIIAIV

-46 QDKWARGNSCPE
+46 QEKWARGNSCPE
-58 NEEHSVMFNTGMKW
+58 NEEHSVMFNYGMDW
-72 GEENASYKEDVEI
+72 GKENAAYKEDIEI

-92 LKGEYFNF
+92 LRGEYFNY
-100 GYDRAALILAG
+100 GYDRSVLILAG

-123 DLFKKAGCNVIVV
+123 DLFQKAGCNVIVV

-149 TAGIKEGDDAG
+149 TAGIKEGEDAA
-160 LWIDHI
+160 LWIDYI

-175 YIHGICVGSA
+175 FIHGICVGSA

-191 AAHQKYLKGIIL
+191 ASHQPYLKGIIL

-227 VCIQIAI
+227 VCLQMAI
-234 LYKKLAGVNVFQ
+234 LYKKLAGVNVFK
-246 HKPIEEIKKVEVP
+246 HKPIEEIRKVDVP

-264 GREDKSNSP
+264 GKEDKSNSP
-273 DDFELIYNA
+273 ADFTKIYDA
-282 CGSKQKKFVWF
+282 CASSKKKFVWF
-293 DHGAHSHLRIVN
+293 EHGAHSHLRIVN
-305 LEKYDQEV
+305 KDKYDSEV
-313 IEFLNG
+313 IEFINS

>member
-1 MTPVQVI
+1 MQAV
-8 LIIAAIA
+8 LLIAAIVV
-15 LFIALSG
+15 FIALSG
-22 LIFMWIYVWGIAKK
+22 FIFMWIYVWGIAKK
-36 QYSEMFIRVD
+36 QYSEMFIRTSP
-46 QDKWARGNSCPE
+46 DKWARGNSCPE
-58 NEEHSVMFNTGMKW
+58 NEEHSVMFNAGMKW
-72 GEENASYKEDVEI
+72 GEENASYKENIEI

-123 DLFKKAGCNVIVV
+123 ELFQKAGCNVIVV

-149 TAGIKEGDDAG
+149 TAGMKEGEDAG
-160 LWIDHI
+160 LWIDYI
-166 HEKYGIEKF
+166 HERYGIEKF
-175 YIHGICVGSA
+175 FIHGICVGSA
-185 EAIYVA
+185 QAIYVA
-191 AAHQKYLKGIIL
+191 AAHQAYLKGIIL

-216 RTRNHG
+216 RTKNHG

-227 VCIQIAI
+227 VCLQMAM
-234 LYKKLAGVNVFQ
+234 LYKKLAGVNVFKN
-246 HKPIEEIKKVEVP
+246 KPIEEIKKVEVP

-282 CGSKQKKFVWF
+282 CGSAKKKFVWF

-305 LEKYDQEV
+305 LEKYDSEV
-313 IEFLNG
+313 IDFING

>member
-1 MTPVQVI
+1 MQAV
-8 LIIAAIA
+8 LLIAAIVV
-15 LFIALSG
+15 FIALSG
-22 LIFMWIYVWGIAKK
+22 FIFMWIYVWGIAKK
-36 QYSEMFIRVD
+36 QYSEMFIRTSP
-46 QDKWARGNSCPE
+46 DKWARGNSCPE
-58 NEEHSVMFNTGMKW
+58 NEEHSVMFNAGMKW
-72 GEENASYKEDVEI
+72 GEENASYKEDIEI

-123 DLFKKAGCNVIVV
+123 DLFQKAGCNVIVV

-149 TAGIKEGDDAG
+149 TAGMKEGEDAG
-160 LWIDHI
+160 LWIDYI
-166 HEKYGIEKF
+166 HERYGIEKF
-175 YIHGICVGSA
+175 FIHGICVGSA

-191 AAHQKYLKGIIL
+191 ATHQACLKGIIL

-216 RTRNHG
+216 RTKNHG

-227 VCIQIAI
+227 VCLQMAM
-234 LYKKLAGVNVFQ
+234 LYKKLAGVNVFKN
-246 HKPIEEIKKVEVP
+246 KPIEEIKKVEVP

-273 DDFELIYNA
+273 DDFELIFNA
-282 CGSKQKKFVWF
+282 CGSSKKKFVWF

-305 LEKYDQEV
+305 LEKYDSEV
-313 IEFLNG
+313 IDFING

>member
-1 MTPVQVI
+1 MQAV
-8 LIIAAIA
+8 LLIAAIVV
-15 LFIALSG
+15 FIALSG
-22 LIFMWIYVWGIAKK
+22 FIFMWIYVWGIAKK
-36 QYSEMFIRVD
+36 QYSEMFIRTSP
-46 QDKWARGNSCPE
+46 DKWARGNICPE
-58 NEEHSVMFNTGMKW
+58 NAEHSVMFNAGMKW
-72 GEENASYKEDVEI
+72 GEENASYKEDIEI

-123 DLFKKAGCNVIVV
+123 ELFQKAGCNVIVV

-149 TAGIKEGDDAG
+149 TAGMKEGEDAG
-160 LWIDHI
+160 LWIDYI
-166 HEKYGIEKF
+166 HERYGIEKF
-175 YIHGICVGSA
+175 FIHGICVGSA

-191 AAHQKYLKGIIL
+191 AAHQAYLKGIIL

-216 RTRNHG
+216 RTKNHG

-227 VCIQIAI
+227 VCLQMAM
-234 LYKKLAGVNVFQ
+234 LYKKLAGVNVFKN
-246 HKPIEEIKKVEVP
+246 KPIEEIKKVEVP

-282 CGSKQKKFVWF
+282 CGSAKKKFVWF

-305 LEKYDQEV
+305 LEKYDSEV
-313 IEFLNG
+313 IDFING

>member
-1 MTPVQVI
+1 MQVI
-8 LIIAAIA
+8 LLIAAIVV
-15 LFIALSG
+15 FIALSG
-22 LIFMWIYVWGIAKK
+22 LLFMWIYVWGIAKK
-36 QYSEMFIRVD
+36 QYSEMFIRTSK
-46 QDKWARGNSCPE
+46 DKWARGNSCPE

-72 GEENASYKEDVEI
+72 GEENASYKEDIEI

-100 GYDRAALILAG
+100 GFDRAALILAG

-123 DLFKKAGCNVIVV
+123 DLFQKAGCNVIVV
-136 DPRACGLSEGKYT
+136 DPRACGLSEGIYT
-149 TAGIKEGDDAG
+149 TAGMKEGEDAA

-166 HEKYGIEKF
+166 HEKYGIEQF

-191 AAHQKYLKGIIL
+191 AAHQPYLKGIIL

-216 RTRNHG
+216 RTKNHG

-227 VCIQIAI
+227 VCIQMAM
-234 LYKKLAGVNVFQ
+234 LYKKLAGVNVFKN
-246 HKPIEEIKKVEVP
+246 KPIEEIKKAEVP

-282 CGSKQKKFVWF
+282 CGSAKKKFVWF

-305 LEKYDQEV
+305 LEKYDSEV
-313 IEFLNG
+313 TQFLNG

>member
-1 MTPVQVI
+1 MQAV
-8 LIIAAIA
+8 LLIAAIVV
-15 LFIALSG
+15 FIALSG
-22 LIFMWIYVWGIAKK
+22 FIFMWIYVWGIAKK
-36 QYSEMFIRVD
+36 QYSEMFIRTSP
-46 QDKWARGNSCPE
+46 DKWARGNSCPE
-58 NEEHSVMFNTGMKW
+58 NEEHSVMFNAGMKW
-72 GEENASYKEDVEI
+72 GEENASYKEDIEI

-123 DLFKKAGCNVIVV
+123 DLFQKAGCNVIVV

-149 TAGIKEGDDAG
+149 TAGMKEGEDAG
-160 LWIDHI
+160 LWIDYI
-166 HEKYGIEKF
+166 HERYGIEKF
-175 YIHGICVGSA
+175 FIHGICVGSA

-191 AAHQKYLKGIIL
+191 AAHQAYLKGIIL

-216 RTRNHG
+216 RTKNHG

-227 VCIQIAI
+227 VCLQMAM
-234 LYKKLAGVNVFQ
+234 LYKKLAGVNVFKN
-246 HKPIEEIKKVEVP
+246 KPIEEIKKVEVP
-259 ALFLC
+259 ALLLC

-282 CGSKQKKFVWF
+282 CGSAKKKFVWF

-305 LEKYDQEV
+305 LEKYDSEV
-313 IEFLNG
+313 IDFING

>member
-1 MTPVQVI
+1 MQVV
-8 LIIAAIA
+8 LLIAAIVA
-15 LFIALSG
+15 FIALSG
-22 LIFMWIYVWGIAKK
+22 FIFMWVYVWGIAKK
-36 QYSEMFIRVD
+36 QYSEMFIRTSP
-46 QDKWARGNSCPE
+46 DKWARGNSCPE
-58 NEEHSVMFNTGMKW
+58 NEEHSVMFNAGMKW
-72 GEENASYKEDVEI
+72 GEENASYKEDIEI

-92 LKGEYFNF
+92 LRGEYFNF

-123 DLFKKAGCNVIVV
+123 DLFQKAGCNVIVV
-136 DPRACGLSEGKYT
+136 DPRACGLSEGIYT
-149 TAGIKEGDDAG
+149 TAGMKEGEDAG
-160 LWIDHI
+160 LWIDYI
-166 HEKYGIEKF
+166 HERYGIEKF
-175 YIHGICVGSA
+175 FIHGICVGSA
-185 EAIYVA
+185 QAIYVA
-191 AAHQKYLKGIIL
+191 AAHQAYLKGIIL

-216 RTRNHG
+216 RTKNHG

-227 VCIQIAI
+227 VCIQMAM
-234 LYKKLAGVNVFQ
+234 LYKKLAGVNVFKN
-246 HKPIEEIKKVEVP
+246 KPIEEIKKVEVP

-282 CGSKQKKFVWF
+282 CGSAKKKFVWF

-305 LEKYDQEV
+305 LEKYDSEV

>member
-1 MTPVQVI
+1 MQAV
-8 LIIAAIA
+8 LLIAAIVV
-15 LFIALSG
+15 FIALSG
-22 LIFMWIYVWGIAKK
+22 FIFMWIYVWGIAKK
-36 QYSEMFIRVD
+36 QYSEMFIRTSP
-46 QDKWARGNSCPE
+46 DKWARGNSCPE
-58 NEEHSVMFNTGMKW
+58 NEEHSVMFNAGMKW
-72 GEENASYKEDVEI
+72 GEENASYKEDIEI

-123 DLFKKAGCNVIVV
+123 ELFQKAGCNVIVV

-149 TAGIKEGDDAG
+149 TAGMKEGEDAG
-160 LWIDHI
+160 LWIDYI
-166 HEKYGIEKF
+166 HERYGIEKF
-175 YIHGICVGSA
+175 FIHGICVGSA
-185 EAIYVA
+185 QAIYVA
-191 AAHQKYLKGIIL
+191 AAHQAYLKGIIL

-216 RTRNHG
+216 RTKNHG

-227 VCIQIAI
+227 VCLQMAM
-234 LYKKLAGVNVFQ
+234 LYKKLAGVNVFKN
-246 HKPIEEIKKVEVP
+246 KPIEEIKKVEVP
-259 ALFLC
+259 VLFLC

-282 CGSKQKKFVWF
+282 CGSAKKKFVWF

-305 LEKYDQEV
+305 LEKYDSEV
-313 IEFLNG
+313 IDFING

>member
-1 MTPVQVI
+1 MQAV
-8 LIIAAIA
+8 LLIAAIVV
-15 LFIALSG
+15 FIALSG
-22 LIFMWIYVWGIAKK
+22 FIFMWIYVWGIAKK
-36 QYSEMFIRVD
+36 QYSEMFIRTSP
-46 QDKWARGNSCPE
+46 DKWARGNSCPE
-58 NEEHSVMFNTGMKW
+58 NEEHSVMFNAGMKW
-72 GEENASYKEDVEI
+72 GEENASYKEDIEI

-123 DLFKKAGCNVIVV
+123 DLFQKAGCNVIVV

-149 TAGIKEGDDAG
+149 TAGMKEGEDAG
-160 LWIDHI
+160 LWIDYI
-166 HEKYGIEKF
+166 HERYGIEEF
-175 YIHGICVGSA
+175 FIHGICVGSA

-191 AAHQKYLKGIIL
+191 AAHQAYLKGIIL

-216 RTRNHG
+216 RTKNHG

-227 VCIQIAI
+227 VCLQMAI
-234 LYKKLAGVNVFQ
+234 LYKKLAGVNVFKN
-246 HKPIEEIKKVEVP
+246 KPIEEIKKVEVP

-282 CGSKQKKFVWF
+282 CGSAKKKFVWF

-305 LEKYDQEV
+305 LEKYDSEV
-313 IEFLNG
+313 IDFING

>member
-1 MTPVQVI
+1 MTPVQIVL
-8 LIIAAIA
+8 LIIAIV

-46 QDKWARGNSCPE
+46 QEKWARGNSCPE
-58 NEEHSVMFNTGMKW
+58 NEEHSVMFNYGMDW
-72 GEENASYKEDVEI
+72 GKENAAYKEDIEI

-92 LKGEYFNF
+92 LRGEYFNY
-100 GYDRAALILAG
+100 GYDRSVLILAG

-123 DLFKKAGCNVIVV
+123 DLFQKAGCNVIVV

-149 TAGIKEGDDAG
+149 TAGIKEGEDAA

-166 HEKYGIEKF
+166 HKKYGIEKF
-175 YIHGICVGSA
+175 FIHGICVGSA

-191 AAHQKYLKGIIL
+191 AGHQPYLKGIIL

-227 VCIQIAI
+227 VCLQMAI
-234 LYKKLAGVNVFQ
+234 LYKKLAGVNVFK
-246 HKPIEEIKKVEVP
+246 HKPIEEIRKVDVP

-264 GREDKSNSP
+264 GKEDKSNSP
-273 DDFELIYNA
+273 ADFTKIYDA
-282 CGSKQKKFVWF
+282 CASSKKKFVWF
-293 DHGAHSHLRIVN
+293 EHGAHSHLRIVN
-305 LEKYDQEV
+305 KDKYDSEV
-313 IEFLNG
+313 IEFINS